1 MVSGVTDWGMYVEPI
16 ESKMRVWLDMINYI
30 K

>member
-1 MVSGVTDWGMYVEPI
+1 MVSGVTDWGMYVELI
-16 ESKMRVWLDMINYI
+16 ENVRVWLDMINYI